1 MTLCARSWYNISLV
15 EGTNI
20 YAIVETGGKQYR
32 VTQGQTVDVDNLNV
46 IEGDAVELGKVLV
59 IGDDKKAT
67 IGKPTVEGAKVIAT
81 SKGTVRGDKIIVYKF
96 KSKVRYR
103 KKTGHHQLFTRLAID
118 KIEAPGV
125 IQEEPVKKKASRR
138 KKEETASGS

>member
-1 MTLCARSWYNISLV
+1 V

-46 IEGDAVELGKVLV
+46 IEGGAVELDKVLV
-59 IGDDKKAT
+59 VGSDNGTT
-67 IGKPTVEGAKVIAT
+67 IGAPTVEGAKVIAT
-81 SKGTVRGDKIIVYKF
+81 SKGTVRGDKVVVYKF

-125 IQEEPVKKKASRR
+125 AQDEPVKK
-138 KKEETASGS
+138 EEAESGT

>member
-1 MTLCARSWYNISLV
+1 V

-32 VTQGQTVDVDNLNV
+32 VTQGQTVDVDNMNV
-46 IEGDAVELGKVLV
+46 IEGDAVELNKVLV
-59 IGDDKKAT
+59 IGNDKNVT
-67 IGKPTVEGAKVIAT
+67 IGAPTVAGAKVIAT

-125 IQEEPVKKKASRR
+125 AQEEPVEKSGPSE
-138 KKEETASGS
+138 KEEKESGS

>member
-1 MTLCARSWYNISLV
+1 V

-32 VTQGQTVDVDNLNV
+32 VTQGQTVDVDNMNV
-46 IEGDAVELGKVLV
+46 IEGDAVELNKVLV
-59 IGDDKKAT
+59 IGNDKNVT
-67 IGKPTVEGAKVIAT
+67 IGAPTVAGAKVIAT

-125 IQEEPVKKKASRR
+125 AQEEPVGKSGPSE
-138 KKEETASGS
+138 KEEKESGS

>member
-1 MTLCARSWYNISLV
+1 M

-20 YAIVETGGKQYR
+20 YAIIETGGKQYR

-46 IEGDAVELGKVLV
+46 IDGDAVELDKVLV
-59 IGDDKKAT
+59 LGDDKNAT
-67 IGKPTVEGAKVIAT
+67 IGAPTVAGAKVLAT

-96 KSKVRYR
+96 KSKVRFR

-118 KIEAPGV
+118 KIEAPGMV
-125 IQEEPVKKKASRR
+125 PAEPVKKASHS
-138 KKEETASGS
+138 KKEEKESGS

>member
-1 MTLCARSWYNISLV
+1 V

-46 IEGDAVELGKVLV
+46 IEGDAVELDKVLV
-59 IGDDKKAT
+59 IGSDKGTTFGA
-67 IGKPTVEGAKVIAT
+67 PTVEGAKVTAT
-81 SKGTVRGDKIIVYKF
+81 SKGTVRGDKVIVYKF

-125 IQEEPVKKKASRR
+125 SQEEPVKKAGRS
-138 KKEETASGS
+138 KKEEQESGT

>member
-1 MTLCARSWYNISLV
+1 M

-32 VTQGQTVDVDNLNV
+32 VTPGQTVDVDNLNV
-46 IEGDAVELGKVLV
+46 IDGDAIELNKVLV
-59 IGDDKKAT
+59 VGDDNNT
-67 IGKPTVEGAKVIAT
+67 SIGKPNVEGAKIIAT
-81 SKGTVRGDKIIVYKF
+81 SKGTVRGDKVIVYKF

-118 KIEAPGV
+118 KIEAPGFV
-125 IQEEPVKKKASRR
+125 QEEPVKKSSLSE
-138 KKEETASGS
+138 KEEKESGS